1 MKAICKTKPA
11 PGAQYI
17 DIDMPRIK
25 SDELLIKIHA
35 TSICGSDLPIY
46 TYSSWSAA
54 RMPIPFV
61 FGHEMCGEVVEI
73 GDKAKGFNKGD
84 EVILERLKGD
94 DVPVILILNKVLGRA
109 RL

>member
-11 PGAQYI
+11 PGAEYI

-73 GDKAKGFNKGD
+73 GDKAKGFT
-84 EVILERLKGD
+84 
-94 DVPVILILNKVLGRA
+94 
-109 RL
+109 

>member
-1 MKAICKTKPA
+1 MKAICKTKAA

-17 DIDMPRIK
+17 DIDIPRIK

-73 GDKAKGFNKGD
+73 GDKAVQVVVGVELDGGGAVAGV
-84 EVILERLKGD
+84 ELRLGLAGELHD
-94 DVPVILILNKVLGRA
+94 P
-109 RL
+109 